1 MISIENCNKLKTE
14 NLIGFKNRV
23 FNNEI
28 IQEDYNNKKL
38 LGLYISVNG
47 DNEKS
52 RYVFG
57 TLNNFMAYL
66 TTNATAKPLC
76 DGYEYIGESFPY
88 GAPNNELIYKYIHK
102 EIQGDVIIFKKD
114 KSNIDKNIHNN
125 LSNISG
131 KNLKDMLRCYY
142 CCHLLSDNDIKRFK
156 TEYPKICYFL

>member
-76 DGYEYIGESFPY
+76 DSYEYFGESFPY
-88 GAPNNELIYKYIHK
+88 GEANNELIYKYIHK
-102 EIQGDVIIFKKD
+102 EIQGDVIILKKD
-114 KSNIDKNIHNN
+114 K
-125 LSNISG
+125 
-131 KNLKDMLRCYY
+131 
-142 CCHLLSDNDIKRFK
+142 
-156 TEYPKICYFL
+156 